1 MPTDPNCIFC
11 KIAAGHIPSFKVFED
26 DLVLAFL
33 DIAPVVQGHVLVMSK
48 QHYPTIMETP
58 DEALAAINLR
68 IPTISRM
75 MLAATGT
82 SACNV
87 LINNGAEAG
96 QTVPHIHYH
105 ILPRQAGDAFD
116 IPWKSGTLT
125 PAAAASLQAAALT
138 ALASQI

>member
-1 MPTDPNCIFC
+1 MPTDPSCIFC
-11 KIAAGHIPSFKVFED
+11 KLAAGQIPSFKVFED
-26 DLVLAFL
+26 DVVLAFL
-33 DIAPVVQGHVLVMSK
+33 DIAPVVEGHTLVVAK
-48 QHYPTIMETP
+48 QHYPTVMETP

-75 MLAATGT
+75 MLAATRT
-82 SACNV
+82 TACNV

-96 QTVPHIHYH
+96 QTVRHIHYH

-116 IPWKSGTLT
+116 IPWKAGALT

-138 ALASQI
+138 ALAS